1 MDPPL
6 VSKRIKWCRLYYC
19 SPLPQCHSSVHDT
32 RGIRTTTDARSNMAT
47 ERGTQ
52 GSFTA
57 QMQQLATG
65 WWAVSI
71 GGDCDPSWRTWH
83 SRRSCPQQEKKQ
95 GRETVTEA
103 ARTARSDQ
111 QLPGR
116 TQTICASKRNPQTTA
131 RRSNYPDQRNARAQ
145 FREHFMKRRR
155 TVEESCVN
163 LQTRQRKDDRF
174 L

>member
-65 WWAVSI
+65 WWAVSR
-71 GGDCDPSWRTWH
+71 GGDCDPSWRMWN

-111 QLPGR
+111 DEHRP
-116 TQTICASKRNPQTTA
+116 SV
-131 RRSNYPDQRNARAQ
+131 RRSAIRKPQQGGLTTLISEMRVRSS
-145 FREHFMKRRR
+145 
-155 TVEESCVN
+155 ES
-163 LQTRQRKDDRF
+163 TS
-174 L
+174 